1 MGLAC
6 RSAAMAMLVAAS
18 AASGQG
24 QPAGPPRPADAA
36 SAPQIPPDIVP
47 PGGPKPQE
55 HPGASADWM
64 GTWDDLWK
72 RRDGPGIL
80 QELERITQEHV
91 AADPNGFET
100 NRRQAAL
107 VAWEADG
114 EPDGSEDKAAKGK
127 VAWEAGD
134 KAIQANP
141 GDVRGHYFSGV
152 GVGLYSEG
160 VGILTALSQGLEGKF
175 RERLLAALRIDKD
188 FLDGA
193 PQVVWGRY
201 FFKLPWPKRDPEESI
216 RVLRDALRSHPG
228 NWRAKLY
235 LAESLYLNQL
245 EGQQD
250 EAHALVQQVLDA
262 PGGRDPPEERRIKEM
277 ARKWKSKH

>member
-1 MGLAC
+1 MGLAR
-6 RSAAMAMLVAAS
+6 RSAAVAMLAAAS

-24 QPAGPPRPADAA
+24 QPPGPRRPADAA
-36 SAPQIPPDIVP
+36 PAPQIPPDIVP
-47 PGGPKPQE
+47 PGPKPQE

-64 GTWDDLWK
+64 ATWDDLWK
-72 RRDGPGIL
+72 RRDSPGVI
-80 QELERITQEHV
+80 QELERITQEHI

-100 NRRQAAL
+100 TRRQAAL
-107 VAWEADG
+107 VAWEAEG

-127 VAWEAGD
+127 IAWEAAD

-175 RERLLAALRIDKD
+175 RERILAALRIDKD

-216 RVLRDALRSHPG
+216 RVLRVAVRSHPG

-250 EAHALVQQVLDA
+250 EAHALVQQILDA

-277 ARKWKSKH
+277 ARKWKSRH

>member
-6 RSAAMAMLVAAS
+6 RSAVAVLAAVSAAMA
-18 AASGQG
+18 QG
-24 QPAGPPRPADAA
+24 QPPGPPRPTDQLPSGLQMPAE
-36 SAPQIPPDIVP
+36 IVP
-47 PGGPKPQE
+47 LGPGPRKR
-55 HPGASADWM
+55 PGDSAEWIA
-64 GTWDDLWK
+64 TWDDLWK
-72 RRDGPGIL
+72 RRDDPAVVKQLEGVL
-80 QELERITQEHV
+80 QEHLAEEPD
-91 AADPNGFET
+91 AFET
-100 NRRQAAL
+100 THRVASL

-114 EPDGSEDKAAKGK
+114 EPDGSDEKAAKGK
-127 VAWEAGD
+127 TAWEAGD

-141 GDVRGHYFSGV
+141 SDVRGHYYSGV

-175 RERLLAALRIDKD
+175 RERMLAALRINKD

-216 RVLRDALRSHPG
+216 KVLRVAVRTHPN

-235 LAESLYLNQL
+235 LADSLLLNGL
-245 EGQQD
+245 EGQAD
-250 EAHALVQQVLDA
+250 EAHKLVQQILDA
-262 PGGRDPPEERRIKEM
+262 QGGRDPPEEKRIKEL
-277 ARKWKSKH
+277 ARRWKSRH

>member
-1 MGLAC
+1 MGVVC
-6 RSAAMAMLVAAS
+6 RSAVAVVAAAFAAS
-18 AASGQG
+18 AQG
-24 QPAGPPRPADAA
+24 QSPGPPRPAD
-36 SAPQIPPDIVP
+36 SPPTPQIPPDIVP
-47 PGGPKPQE
+47 PGPKPQE
-55 HPGASADWM
+55 RPGASADWM
-64 GTWDDLWK
+64 AAWNDLWK
-72 RRDGPGIL
+72 RRDDPAAI
-80 QELERITQEHV
+80 QELEKITQERL
-91 AADPNGFET
+91 AEDPNGFET
-100 NRRQAAL
+100 TRRQAEL

-114 EPDGSEDKAAKGK
+114 EPDGSNDKAAKGK

-141 GDVRGHYFSGV
+141 KDVRGHYFSGI

-160 VGILTALSQGLEGKF
+160 VGILTALSQGLEDKF
-175 RERLLAALRIDKD
+175 RERILAALRIDKD

-216 RVLRDALRSHPG
+216 RVLRIALRTHPG

-235 LAESLYLNQL
+235 LADSLLLNRL
-245 EGQQD
+245 PGQED
-250 EAHALVQQVLDA
+250 EAHALVKQILDA

-277 ARKWKSKH
+277 ARKWMSRH

>member
-6 RSAAMAMLVAAS
+6 RSAVAVLAAAS
-18 AASGQG
+18 AAVAQS
-24 QPAGPPRPADAA
+24 QPPGPPRSTDQVP
-36 SAPQIPPDIVP
+36 SGLQIPPEIVP
-47 PGGPKPQE
+47 LGPRAQERPGV
-55 HPGASADWM
+55 SADWM
-64 GTWDDLWK
+64 ATWDDLWK
-72 RRDGPGIL
+72 RRDDPAALKQLEDIL
-80 QELERITQEHV
+80 QEHLAE
-91 AADPNGFET
+91 DSNGFET
-100 NRRQAAL
+100 TRRQASL

-114 EPDGSEDKAAKGK
+114 EPDGSDDKASKGK
-127 VAWEAGD
+127 TAWEAGD

-175 RERLLAALRIDKD
+175 RERMLAALRIDKD
-188 FLDGA
+188 YLDGA

-216 RVLRDALRSHPG
+216 KVLRAVVRSHPD

-235 LAESLYLNQL
+235 LADSLLLNGL
-245 EGQQD
+245 EGQAD
-250 EAHALVQQVLDA
+250 EAHKLVQQILDA
-262 PGGRDPPEERRIKEM
+262 PRGKDLPEEKRIKDL
-277 ARKWKSKH
+277 ARKWKAKH